1 MSAAPRPEYGKAPR
15 SRASATSRHSAAR
28 LAALQALY
36 QVEMTGT
43 PGAQV
48 IDEFIRHRLGRPDDE
63 TGTARKTNEKR
74 FVELVRGVTGRGA
87 ELDGLIRPLLASGWQ
102 LERLEI
108 VMRCLLRLGAWE
120 LLALLDVPARVVI
133 SEYVALAGAFYSG
146 DEPGAVNGILDRLAR
161 KLRPGELEAKPD
173 GSRGSSRPAG

>member
-1 MSAAPRPEYGKAPR
+1 MSAAPRPDGSKASR
-15 SRASATSRHSAAR
+15 GRASATSRHSAAR

-36 QVEMTGT
+36 QVEMTGA

-48 IDEFIRHRLGRPDDE
+48 IDEFIHHRLGRPDAE
-63 TGTARKTNEKR
+63 SGTARKTNEKR
-74 FVELVRGVTGRGA
+74 FTELVRGVTGRGG
-87 ELDGLIRPLLASGWQ
+87 ELDALIGPLLASGWR

-120 LLALLDVPARVVI
+120 LLALLEVPARVVI

-173 GSRGSSRPAG
+173 GPRRSQRPPE